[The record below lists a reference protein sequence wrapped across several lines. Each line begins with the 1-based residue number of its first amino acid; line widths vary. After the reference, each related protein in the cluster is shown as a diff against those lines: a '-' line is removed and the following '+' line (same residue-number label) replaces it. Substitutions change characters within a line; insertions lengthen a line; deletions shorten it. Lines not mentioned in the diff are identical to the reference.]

1 LKHRLIKKKNEMLN
15 EDITGL
21 LRRVAVTLGLAATVV
36 ISGQV
41 QAQEGSGVSYALE
54 EIVVTARRREESL
67 VDVPVSISVL
77 NADFLQEQN
86 IFSTVDLFSVTPGV
100 DYKDYGRRSH
110 NTTTIRGVTP
120 GGQSSLNQKV
130 TILLDGVPIT
140 GNPGTFTQFLDIQQI
155 EVLRGP
161 QSAAFG
167 RATFAGAVN
176 YVTKDPGDEFSATV
190 RTTRSNMD
198 RTILGANFNGPIT
211 DNLGFT
217 LDLFEEDFR
226 GPGTD
231 AWQASQPGSDIVH
244 DLGSTSTQH
253 MSGKL
258 KFTPNDFFDAELR
271 FSRRNT
277 DDGPSA
283 QRILGPGVAKECNN
297 VVTPNGKRHIQG
309 EWNCPMQTAQQ
320 LLYHDLTYEY
330 TEGTAN
336 YLFAKSQSI
345 LDPEVSRKQEQVSG
359 EFTFSFDNGSL
370 LQAIVSSAT
379 DDQMIW
385 AGSPGSPG
393 YSTSVRGMYNAM
405 LTFNMA
411 APSGA
416 DKEDYADV
424 RWLSPDDSSLRWMVG
439 FSSFSFHYDA
449 TVYTQYAAVLD
460 PALGKVVGMGM
471 AIAPSRRSDQ
481 TTEATGVY
489 GSIGYDLSDRTTV
502 SFEGRFQ
509 SDNLT
514 STDIMSGRSV
524 NRTTDSF
531 QPRLAINHA
540 LNDDLS
546 IYGQLSSATGPARAN
561 PIFMDAT
568 VQRALKAANAAGV
581 ISWTADTFMATDEEV
596 ITNFEVGLKGSVL
609 DGRLQF
615 AAAAYVID
623 WQDMLLGERF
633 DLGGLDGTT
642 GKWNDG
648 THSNGEIFART
659 ATFYNGI
666 YMNFGQGDLSG
677 VELEGNFL
685 LNDRWSMR
693 GSLALQNNSYG
704 SHCDIG
710 AQSTYGLVSDCK
722 AKGVPGVQVAGNE
735 IESNSDTQATLSV
748 RYQAPLAENWQWGGV
763 LSMNHAGAQW
773 LDIINYASLPAV
785 SSINGQVNFANDNW
799 DITIYGN
806 NLTDETSPT
815 LVREWR
821 EQLLRGDSNTWLYSQ
836 RWPREIGVRLNYSF

>member
-1 LKHRLIKKKNEMLN
+1 MRKDCNTGFLKRLTTVLG
-15 EDITGL
+15 ITA
-21 LRRVAVTLGLAATVV
+21 AVTTVGL
-36 ISGQV
+36 SGQV
-41 QAQEGSGVSYALE
+41 QAQEGSGASLALE

-67 VDVPVSISVL
+67 VDVPVSISVV

-86 IFSTVDLFSVTPGV
+86 ILNTADLFMTTPGV
-100 DYKDYGRRSH
+100 DYREYGRRSG
-110 NTTTIRGVTP
+110 NTTTIRGITP

-140 GNPGTFTQFLDIQQI
+140 GNPGTFTQFLDLQQI

-167 RATFAGAVN
+167 RATFAGAIN
-176 YVTKDPGDEFSATV
+176 YVTKDPGNEFSGTV
-190 RTTRSNMD
+190 RTTRSDMD
-198 RTILGANFNGPIT
+198 RNILGVNFNGPIT

-231 AWQASQPGSDIVH
+231 AWQASQPSSDIVY

-277 DDGPSA
+277 DEGPTN
-283 QRILGPGVAKECNN
+283 QRIPGPGVAVKCNN
-297 VVTPNGKRHIQG
+297 VVTPGGKRHIQG

-320 LLYHDLTYEY
+320 LLYHDLTWEY
-330 TEGTAN
+330 PYDASNPNGSTN
-336 YLFAKSQSI
+336 YLFAKSQSV
-345 LDPEVSRKQEQVSG
+345 LDPEVSRDQEQISG
-359 EFTFSFDNGSL
+359 EFTFSFDNGSQ

-385 AGSPGSPG
+385 GGSAGSPG
-393 YSTSVRGMYNAM
+393 YSTSVMGMYNPM

-416 DKEDYADV
+416 DKEDYVDV
-424 RWLSPDDSSLRWMVG
+424 RWVSPDDASLRLMVG
-439 FSSFSFHYDA
+439 YSSFSFHYDA
-449 TVYTQYAAVLD
+449 TVYSQYAAVLD
-460 PALGKVVGMGM
+460 PALGQIVGMGM
-471 AIAPSRRSDQ
+471 AISPSRRSDQ
-481 TTEATGVY
+481 TTEATGLY
-489 GSIGYDLSDRTTV
+489 GSVGYDLSDRTTV

-514 STDIMSGRSV
+514 STDIMSGRTV
-524 NRTTDSF
+524 NRITRSF

-561 PIFMDAT
+561 PVFMDAT
-568 VQRALKAANAAGV
+568 VQRALQAANAAGA
-581 ISWTADTFMATDEEV
+581 IEWTADTFMATDEEV

-615 AAAAYVID
+615 AAAAYIID

-633 DLGGLDGTT
+633 DLGGLTVGTS

-648 THSNGEIFART
+648 THSNGEIFNRT

-693 GSLALQNNSYG
+693 GSLALQNNTYG

-710 AQSTYGLVSDCK
+710 AYSTYGVASDCRS
-722 AKGVPGVQVAGNE
+722 KGVPGTKVDGNE
-735 IESNSDTQATLSV
+735 IEANSDTQATLSV

-763 LSMNHAGAQW
+763 LSMNHAGASW
-773 LDIINYASLPAV
+773 LDIINYASLPAI

-836 RWPREIGVRLNYSF
+836 RWPREIGLRLNYSF